1 MKTMEESKLAEL
13 YKEQLFLQYAR
24 IGKCL
29 SSERRLE
36 ILNLLSNGPKAVET
50 LAHQTGMSV
59 ANVSRHLQILLD
71 ANLVRFTKKG
81 TYVIYSLSNATV
93 SEFLSSLWKVCE
105 HQLSDIP
112 RLKQDMD
119 QHYNRVHTISKKDVL
134 ERMEK
139 GDLLVLDIR
148 PREEYE
154 TAHIEGALSV
164 PLEELEDYLQE
175 LPQDTEIAAYCRG
188 PYCVYTAQAV
198 EHMQKKGFKAYRIE
212 ESVKEWQSS

>member
-1 MKTMEESKLAEL
+1 
-13 YKEQLFLQYAR
+13 
-24 IGKCL
+24 
-29 SSERRLE
+29 
-36 ILNLLSNGPKAVET
+36 
-50 LAHQTGMSV
+50 MSV

-81 TYVIYSLSNATV
+81 TYVIYCLANPVVA
-93 SEFLSSLWKVCE
+93 EFLASLWKISE

-112 RLKQDMD
+112 RLRQDIN
-119 QHYNRVHTISKKDVL
+119 QHYNRVRTISKEDVL
-134 ERMEK
+134 KRMEK

-164 PLEELEDYLQE
+164 PIEELDDYLQE
-175 LPQDTEIAAYCRG
+175 LPRDTEIAAYCRG

-198 EHMQKKGFKAYRIE
+198 ETMQKKGFKAFRIE
-212 ESVKEWQSS
+212 ESVQEWHTS

>member
-1 MKTMEESKLAEL
+1 MMEEAKLAEL

-36 ILNLLSNGPKAVET
+36 LLSLLSNGPKAVET

-81 TYVIYSLSNATV
+81 TYVIYCLANPVVA
-93 SEFLSSLWKVCE
+93 EFLASLWKISE

-112 RLKQDMD
+112 RLRQDIN
-119 QHYNRVHTISKKDVL
+119 QHYNRVRTISKEDVL
-134 ERMEK
+134 KRMEK

-164 PLEELEDYLQE
+164 PMEELDDYLQE
-175 LPQDTEIAAYCRG
+175 LPRDTEIAAYCRG

-198 EHMQKKGFKAYRIE
+198 ENMQKKGFKAFRIE
-212 ESVKEWQSS
+212 ESVQEWHTS

>member
-1 MKTMEESKLAEL
+1 MEETNLAIL

-36 ILNLLSNGPKAVET
+36 ILSLLSNGPKAVET

-81 TYVIYSLSNATV
+81 TYVIYCLANPVVA
-93 SEFLSSLWKVCE
+93 EFLSSLWKVSE

-112 RLKQDMD
+112 RLKQDIE
-119 QHYNRVHTISKKDVL
+119 QHYNRVQTISKKDVMD
-134 ERMEK
+134 RMEK
-139 GDLLVLDIR
+139 GELVVLDIR
-148 PREEYE
+148 PKEEYE

-164 PLEELEDYLQE
+164 PMEELDNYLEEL
-175 LPQDTEIAAYCRG
+175 PRDTEIAAYCRG
-188 PYCVYTAQAV
+188 PYCVYTTQAV
-198 EHMQKKGFKAYRIE
+198 EQMHKKGFKAYRIA
-212 ESVKEWQSS
+212 ESVREWQTI